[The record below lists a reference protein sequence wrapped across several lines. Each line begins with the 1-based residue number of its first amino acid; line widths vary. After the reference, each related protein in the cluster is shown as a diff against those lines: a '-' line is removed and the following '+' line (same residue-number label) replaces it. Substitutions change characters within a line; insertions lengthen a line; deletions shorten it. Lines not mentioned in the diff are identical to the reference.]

1 MPLPIKPIGSSP
13 QQPDDNEL
21 PVIDDI
27 KEDFAWDE
35 PAKEEPEEEEIPST
49 PEVPETSDTDPVVA
63 YEHLEAMED
72 QHKKKPEPQPSN
84 PQETEDTF
92 VDKKKAKIKPFGRKA
107 KVSEF
112 DHRKNIRKRAAII
125 QYSVIGLLVIIIALG
140 VKNAV
145 FPPPS
150 LSEDDVEQIAE
161 QTTGNTGFPVERG
174 KGFATDFIRAY
185 LTVSGNDNDEKLLNY
200 YYNGNS
206 ENSYSNSIAVNDK
219 MRQKVVSGPTVYQAD
234 TPAKYSGR
242 FLVGAVVAN
251 NKGEYHQDFFWVN
264 VYFDKKTQSLSIV
277 PGSPTVAAP
286 PSITQQG
293 DVPEAPETEGE
304 DSELHDAIK
313 PVVEGFINEFAQA
326 TPEDH
331 EKLVPY
337 MTPTASVRSLNGL
350 GGRYKVGDIKYTAY
364 APTASNPSPMVE
376 VSVKWEEPNDD
387 AEYDSKYFMILEKQ
401 GNGKY
406 LVKDFGF
413 KYFFKAEK

>member
-1 MPLPIKPIGSSP
+1 MPLPIRPIGSSP

-27 KEDFAWDE
+27 EEDFTWDE
-35 PAKEEPEEEEIPST
+35 PAEEEPEEKETPST

-72 QHKKKPEPQPSN
+72 QHEREPEPQPSN

-92 VDKKKAKIKPFGRKA
+92 VDKKNAKIKPFGRKA

-125 QYSVIGLLVIIIALG
+125 QYSVIGLLVIIVALG
-140 VKNAV
+140 VKNAA

-150 LSEDDVEQIAE
+150 LSEDDVERIAE

-206 ENSYSNSIAVNDK
+206 ENSYSNSVATNDK
-219 MRQKVVSGPTVYQAD
+219 MRQKVVSGPTVYQVD

-242 FLVGAVVAN
+242 FLVGAVVAD
-251 NKGEYHQDFFWVN
+251 NKDKYHQDFFWVN
-264 VYFDKKTQSLSIV
+264 VYFDEKTQSLSIV

-286 PSITQQG
+286 PSIAQQG
-293 DVPEAPETEGE
+293 DVPDAPEAEGE
-304 DSELHDAIK
+304 DNELHDAIK

-326 TPEDH
+326 TPDDH

-364 APTASNPSPMVE
+364 APTESNPSPMVE
-376 VSVKWEEPNDD
+376 VSVKWEEPNED

-401 GNGKY
+401 DNGKY